1 MCLIPLSTFKTFIWV
16 KYILNIAIH
25 FVYLIKNSFAFRLLD
40 TKLMASTQPFK
51 VFLKSELSSY
61 SLKFSE
67 LLRRALEFWSIEM
80 SFSNLTPPPKKEE
93 RKEQKRKKEI
103 GKRLEINISKCE

>member
-1 MCLIPLSTFKTFIWV
+1 
-16 KYILNIAIH
+16 
-25 FVYLIKNSFAFRLLD
+25 
-40 TKLMASTQPFK
+40 MASTQPFK

-80 SFSNLTPPPKKEE
+80 SFSNLTPPPKK
-93 RKEQKRKKEI
+93 RRKKGTKEEKGNWKKTRNKYI
-103 GKRLEINISKCE
+103 KM